1 MNTYKFHI
9 NAVDVHTQQD
19 ELEKV
24 VYNVHWSYIA
34 QDENGNTASM
44 IGVQSV
50 EAPDAENFKPFE
62 ELVQAD
68 IISWIEPLLDPE
80 TMQSNL
86 DAQIAEK
93 VAPSKQTLQV
103 PISLSAEEITEEEA
117 QEQTAEL
124 AEEVEE
130 AIAEQQESG
139 IELPENIQKVVDFI
153 NETGGTLE
161 DYVRLNQDYSQLAD
175 NQLLFEYYKQ
185 SKPHLSNDEID
196 FLIEDN
202 FQYDEEIDEERDVKR
217 KKLAFKE
224 EIAQAKNHLENQ
236 KSKYYEEIKAGSRLT
251 PDQQKAVDFFNRY
264 NKENEEVT
272 RVAEQQKKTFLKRTD
287 EVFTNEFKGFEY
299 NVGDKRYRFNIKD
312 ASVVKDTQSDINNF
326 VKKFLDEN
334 NNMKDAK
341 GYHKSLFTAMNA
353 DAIANHFY
361 EQGKAD
367 ALKDSIARSKNV
379 NMDPRKSHEPV
390 ADAKGFK
397 VRAVSGDDSS
407 RLKVKMR
414 K

>member
-1 MNTYKFHI
+1 MTEEENKVVE
-9 NAVDVHTQQD
+9 AVEETTQQVEETTPD
-19 ELEKV
+19 DGV
-24 VYNVHWSYIA
+24 VKI
-34 QDENGNTASM
+34 DLR
-44 IGVQSV
+44 
-50 EAPDAENFKPFE
+50 NFKQEDDAVQEQAADASDDIVGESSDQESSEAVVE
-62 ELVQAD
+62 EVREPSEEEQPVQN
-68 IISWIEPLLDPE
+68 EEQPVL
-80 TMQSNL
+80 
-86 DAQIAEK
+86 
-93 VAPSKQTLQV
+93 
-103 PISLSAEEITEEEA
+103 EEITEEEV

-124 AEEVEE
+124 AEEIEE
-130 AIAEQQESG
+130 AVADQKESG

-153 NETGGTLE
+153 NETGGSLE
-161 DYVRLNQDYSQLAD
+161 DYVRLNQDYSQLD
-175 NQLLFEYYKQ
+175 ENQLLVEYYKQ
-185 SKPHLSNDEID
+185 SKPHLTNEEIE

-202 FQYDEEIDEERDVKR
+202 FQYDEDLDEERDIKR

-236 KSKYYEEIKAGSRLT
+236 KSKYYEEIKAGSKLT

-272 RVAEQQKKTFLKRTD
+272 RTAEVQKKTFLKRTD
-287 EVFTNEFKGFEY
+287 EVFSNEFKGFEY
-299 NVGDKRYRFNIKD
+299 NVGDKRYRFNVKD
-312 ASVVKDTQSDINNF
+312 ASTVKNTQSDINNF

-367 ALKDSIARSKNV
+367 ALKESIARSKNV

-390 ADAKGFK
+390 ADAGGFK
-397 VRAVSGDDSS
+397 VRTVSGDDSS

-414 K
+414 N

>member
-1 MNTYKFHI
+1 MTEEENKVVE
-9 NAVDVHTQQD
+9 AVEETTQQVEETTPVAQEQPD
-19 ELEKV
+19 DGVIRVDLRKFKQQEDAVQEQEPESSVLE
-24 VYNVHWSYIA
+24 
-34 QDENGNTASM
+34 
-44 IGVQSV
+44 SV
-50 EAPDAENFKPFE
+50 EQSTESGE
-62 ELVQAD
+62 
-68 IISWIEPLLDPE
+68 DPE
-80 TMQSNL
+80 
-86 DAQIAEK
+86 
-93 VAPSKQTLQV
+93 VGLQEV
-103 PISLSAEEITEEEA
+103 GDEDKEEVVLEEITEEEV

-124 AEEVEE
+124 AEEIEE
-130 AIAEQQESG
+130 AIADQKESG

-153 NETGGTLE
+153 NETGGSLE

-185 SKPHLSNDEID
+185 SKPHLSNDEIE

-202 FQYDEEIDEERDVKR
+202 FQYDEDIDEERDIKR

-224 EIAQAKNHLENQ
+224 EIARAKNHLENQ

-272 RVAEQQKKTFLKRTD
+272 RIAEQQKKTFLKRTD
-287 EVFTNEFKGFEY
+287 EVFSNEFKGFEY
-299 NVGDKRYRFNIKD
+299 NVGDKKYRFNVKD
-312 ASVVKDTQSDINNF
+312 AAAVKNTQSDINNF

-367 ALKDSIARSKNV
+367 ALKESIARSKNV

-390 ADAKGFK
+390 TDTKGFK
-397 VRAVSGDDSS
+397 VRAISGDDSS